1 MTYNLYNN
9 IKESNKKTD
18 KHAVVF
24 VIYEEFVKE
33 DYDHVEIWIDK
44 DVTIFKT
51 GDVVKDFHDAVD
63 YGVNLGVNV
72 IYSSTVDSFLM
83 DNDKWKYDD
92 ENYIVE
98 V

>member
-9 IKESNKKTD
+9 IKESNTKTD
-18 KHAVVF
+18 KHAIIF

-51 GDVVKDFHDAVD
+51 GNVVKDFRDAVD
-63 YGVNLGVNV
+63 YGINLGVDV